1 MKTKQKRAYRY
12 RVYPTEE
19 QKWVLV
25 HTFGCVRFVYNWA
38 LRLRKQAY
46 LNEQKSISYGETSA
60 LLTKLKQ
67 QPDYSWLNEVSCVP
81 PQQALR
87 HLERAFKNFFAGHA
101 KYPIFKKKHREQSAE
116 YTASAFTWDGTH
128 LTLAKMDAP
137 LDIRWSR
144 PLPGGCKPSTV
155 TVTRDSAN
163 RYFIS
168 IRVEEEIKPLPVAS
182 KM

>member
-101 KYPIFKKKHREQSAE
+101 KYPIFKKKHRSNPPNTLPPLSPGMEHILRWRRWTLPWTSGGVARSLGAASHPPSRSPGTVP
-116 YTASAFTWDGTH
+116 TATS
-128 LTLAKMDAP
+128 
-137 LDIRWSR
+137 S
-144 PLPGGCKPSTV
+144 PS
-155 TVTRDSAN
+155 
-163 RYFIS
+163 
-168 IRVEEEIKPLPVAS
+168 AS
-182 KM
+182 KRRSSRSQWRAR